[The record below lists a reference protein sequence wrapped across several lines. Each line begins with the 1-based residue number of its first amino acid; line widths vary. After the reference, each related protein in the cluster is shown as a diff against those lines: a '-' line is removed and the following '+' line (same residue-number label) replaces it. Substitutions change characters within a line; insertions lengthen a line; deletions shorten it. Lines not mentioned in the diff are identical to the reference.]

1 VFGPYL
7 KVLRLPGAARFSAA
21 GLLARMQMSMIGVG
35 AVLLISAVRD
45 SYGLAG
51 AVSASYAV
59 AGAVIS
65 PQISRFIDAHGQRKV
80 VPIQL
85 GVHVPALAAMILI
98 GVSTPMN
105 WPILA
110 LAMVAG
116 ATQPNVGPLVRA
128 RWSAML
134 SGTPQLRTAFA
145 WESLID
151 EVVFIFGPVL
161 ATFLALQLFP
171 AAALIAATTFL
182 TVGALFLIRQTMT
195 EPPASGR
202 LRGSGGRPAIFLPG
216 VGGIVAIFVLLGGV
230 FGSLEVAT
238 LAATQ
243 AAGHAGSAGLLLALY
258 SLGSLLSGLVFG
270 ALNVRASLLRQFVG
284 AITALALVS
293 MPLVFL
299 GSLWQLAIGLFVAG
313 LAVAPALISGMSLTE
328 RIVPAARLTESMGWV
343 GSGIALGLAVSMPA
357 AGYLSDN
364 YPPRYAYL
372 VLSGCAVMGF
382 LVALTVLRG
391 LRRAQAAV
399 SVAQRDA
406 IDESLP
412 RNAGRS
418 RVSR

>member
-51 AVSASYAV
+51 AVSAIYAV

-65 PQISRFIDAHGQRKV
+65 PQISRFIDARGQRMV
-80 VPIQL
+80 VPVQL
-85 GVHVPALAAMILI
+85 AVHVPSLAAMILI
-98 GVSTPMN
+98 AVYTPMN
-105 WPILA
+105 WPMLA
-110 LAMVAG
+110 LAVVAG

-171 AAALIAATTFL
+171 AAALIAATAFL

-202 LRGSGGRPAIFLPG
+202 MRGSGGRPAIFLPG

-238 LAATQ
+238 LAATK

-270 ALNVRASLLRQFVG
+270 ALNVRASLLRQFVA

-299 GSLWQLAIGLFVAG
+299 
-313 LAVAPALISGMSLTE
+313 
-328 RIVPAARLTESMGWV
+328 
-343 GSGIALGLAVSMPA
+343 
-357 AGYLSDN
+357 
-364 YPPRYAYL
+364 
-372 VLSGCAVMGF
+372 
-382 LVALTVLRG
+382 
-391 LRRAQAAV
+391 
-399 SVAQRDA
+399 
-406 IDESLP
+406 
-412 RNAGRS
+412 
-418 RVSR
+418 VSR

>member
-1 VFGPYL
+1 MFGPYL

-51 AVSASYAV
+51 AVSAVYAV
-59 AGAVIS
+59 AGAVIG
-65 PQISRFIDAHGQRKV
+65 PQISRFIDAHGQRTV

-85 GVHVPALAAMILI
+85 AVHVPALAAMILI
-98 GVSTPMN
+98 GVYTPLN

-171 AAALIAATTFL
+171 AAALIAATSFL
-182 TVGALFLIRQTMT
+182 TIGAFSLIRQTMT
-195 EPPASGR
+195 EPRASGR

-216 VGGIVAIFVLLGGV
+216 VGGIFAIFILLGGV

-238 LAATQ
+238 LAATK

-270 ALNVRASLLRQFVG
+270 ALNLQASLLRQFVA

-299 GSLWQLAIGLFVAG
+299 GSLWQLAVGLFVAG

-357 AGYLSDN
+357 AGYLSDHF
-364 YPPRYAYL
+364 PPRYAYL
-372 VLSGCAVMGF
+372 VLSGCAVLGL
-382 LVALTVLRG
+382 LVALSVLRG
-391 LRRAQAAV
+391 LRNAQAAV
-399 SVAQRDA
+399 SVAERDA
-406 IDESLP
+406 VDESSSRGVGGSP
-412 RNAGRS
+412 VGR
-418 RVSR
+418 